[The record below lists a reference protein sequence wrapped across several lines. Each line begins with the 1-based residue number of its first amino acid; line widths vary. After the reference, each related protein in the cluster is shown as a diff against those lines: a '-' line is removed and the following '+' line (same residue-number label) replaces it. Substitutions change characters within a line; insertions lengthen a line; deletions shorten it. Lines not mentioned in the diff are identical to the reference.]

1 MINSLINT
9 GSSLLKKRDTLFLK
23 KKKRKIYIIT
33 ISNNIQNGKQIYM
46 INSLI
51 NTNSNFIVGRKEKYI
66 SYELWYPI

>member
-66 SYELWYPI
+66 SYEL